1 MLTRAAG
8 EGTRMRS
15 DVPKVLHQLGG
26 RSLLARVILA
36 ARAAGSDDLAIV
48 VGPDHDAV
56 SADARRYAPKAQF
69 FEQRERFGTAH
80 AVLSAR
86 EAITGGADDI
96 LVMFGDTPL
105 VRSETLLKLRAA
117 LADGA
122 AGG

>member
-1 MLTRAAG
+1 MRGRRRHPHAIGRA
-8 EGTRMRS
+8 EGAA
-15 DVPKVLHQLGG
+15 P
-26 RSLLARVILA
+26 ARRPLIA
-36 ARAAGSDDLAIV
+36 CPCERAAGSDDLAIV